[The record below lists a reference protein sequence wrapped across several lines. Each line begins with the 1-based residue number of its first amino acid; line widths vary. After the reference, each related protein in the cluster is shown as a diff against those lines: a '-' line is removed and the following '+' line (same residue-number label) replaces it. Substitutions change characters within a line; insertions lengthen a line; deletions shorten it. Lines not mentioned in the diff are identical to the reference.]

1 MFQKCHY
8 PKKKTSDKS
17 PECQVPRV
25 AGIPTERSSTINHAT
40 MLLATKSLKRNI
52 VVENIEPSGSDN
64 KFTGT

>member
-8 PKKKTSDKS
+8 PKKK
-17 PECQVPRV
+17 R
-25 AGIPTERSSTINHAT
+25 AT
-40 MLLATKSLKRNI
+40 NLQNAKCLKLQASQQNVQAPLIMMLLATKSLKRNI